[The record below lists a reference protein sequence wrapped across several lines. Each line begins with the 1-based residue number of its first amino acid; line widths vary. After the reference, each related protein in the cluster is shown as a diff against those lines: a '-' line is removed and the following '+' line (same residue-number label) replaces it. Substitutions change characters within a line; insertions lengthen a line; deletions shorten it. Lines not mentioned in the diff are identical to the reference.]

1 MRRFLAVLFVSSWM
15 LLLPAFA
22 SAQASITGVVQDP
35 SGGVLPGVTVE
46 ASSPALIEKVRTAVT
61 DGNGRFQIVDLR
73 PGPYQVTFS
82 LTGFSTVVRDGIEL
96 TGSSVTRVD
105 VELRVGALQESVT
118 VTGEAPTVDVQTV
131 KRQQVLSAEMIDALP
146 TARNYVTLARLIPGT
161 VGGGND
167 VGGSELQG
175 TGGSVSIHGSRIVDQ
190 RVTLNGI
197 STMTLQAGGNVGGQ
211 IPDVGS
217 AQEITVDSS
226 GLSAEMATGGVRINF
241 IPRDG
246 GNTFANST
254 FFTFSNGGM
263 QGSNFTQR
271 LKDAGLGTP
280 NEVKHNYDLN
290 ESFGGPLRRDRVW
303 FWFSTR
309 YNEVENYAPVFVNKN
324 AFDATKWLY
333 EPDTSQRGINKGRS
347 FNNSLRM
354 TWQATPRNKIAG
366 TYKVDQWCQCPNF
379 ISATRAPEAGFDRR
393 FPRLRQEHIEWTSPA
408 TNRLLFEA
416 VALHLYERWGNMQ
429 LQKRGSLDDAT
440 AAGALAQLISVQEQS
455 TGLVYRMGGIGQ
467 TPSTLGFNN
476 TLVPNFSYRAAMSYV
491 TGTHNVKVGFNR
503 THGYL
508 EQETYNY
515 QPYQYR
521 FNNGIPNQV
530 TLFATPFTAVSNQ
543 DNDLGVFGQD
553 QWSMNRM
560 TLNLAL
566 RYDYFGTSFPEQHVG
581 PGPLV
586 PTRNITFPAQKNLGW
601 HDLTYRTGL
610 AYDLRGNGKTAIKVT
625 FNKYLLGQTL
635 NTLGSNPNPVNT
647 LVNSATR
654 SWTDSNNNYVPD
666 CALTNPIANGECGP
680 TSPGTFGSTRPAEQY
695 DPDLLRGF
703 GHRMTDWEFSAGVQH
718 ELRRGLA
725 VDVAYFRR
733 IWGNFQV
740 TDNLALAPEDFT
752 QFSLTVPTDPRL
764 PDNGGYTVTGLYNV
778 KPEKFG
784 LQQNYNTLSDKYGK
798 QIEHWDGIDVN
809 LSARLGNGLMF
820 QGGLSS
826 GRTLEDNCEIVAK
839 LPEML
844 DIASRNTTD
853 PFGAAPAMTRPAQY
867 CHRQTPMLTQV
878 KLYGVYTIPK
888 VEVELA
894 GTLRSTPGNEI
905 NAAFVATNPYLAANS
920 TLGRA
925 LSGSAPNMT
934 IGLLQ
939 PSTQFLERRNELDF
953 RFGKVLRSGKSRSVV
968 SLDIYNA
975 LNTDALI
982 NVNQSYAVWM
992 RPTEILNARLAK
1004 VSIRFDF

>member
-1 MRRFLAVLFVSSWM
+1 
-15 LLLPAFA
+15 
-22 SAQASITGVVQDP
+22 
-35 SGGVLPGVTVE
+35 
-46 ASSPALIEKVRTAVT
+46 
-61 DGNGRFQIVDLR
+61 
-73 PGPYQVTFS
+73 
-82 LTGFSTVVRDGIEL
+82 
-96 TGSSVTRVD
+96 VTRVD
-105 VELRVGALQESVT
+105 AELRVGTVQESVT

-131 KRQQVLSAEMIDALP
+131 RRQQVLSAEMIDALP

-175 TGGSVSIHGSRIVDQ
+175 TGGSVSIHGSRNVDQ

-217 AQEITVDSS
+217 AQEITVDSA

-254 FFTFSNGGM
+254 FFTFSNSSL

-271 LKDAGLGTP
+271 LRDAGLGTP
-280 NEVKHNYDLN
+280 NEVKHNWDLN
-290 ESFGGPLRRDRVW
+290 ESFGGPLRRDRIW

-347 FNNSLRM
+347 FNNSLRV

-379 ISATRAPEAGFDRR
+379 ISATRAPEAGYDRR
-393 FPRLRQEHIEWTSPA
+393 FPRLRQEHIEWTSPV
-408 TNRLLFEA
+408 TNRLLLEA
-416 VALHLYERWGNMQ
+416 VGLHLYERWGNMQ
-429 LQKRGSLDDAT
+429 LQKRGSLEDSAAAT
-440 AAGALAQLISVQEQS
+440 ALPSLISVQEQS

-467 TPSTLGFNN
+467 GPSTLGFNN
-476 TLVPNFSYRAAMSYV
+476 TRVPNFSYRAAMSYV
-491 TGTHNVKVGFNR
+491 TGTHNFKVGFNR
-503 THGYL
+503 THGFL

-521 FNNGIPNQV
+521 FNAGIPNQV
-530 TLFATPFTAVSNQ
+530 TLFATPFTARSNQ
-543 DNDLGVFGQD
+543 DNDLGIFGQD

-566 RYDYFGTSFPEQHVG
+566 RYDYFATSFPEQHVG

-586 PTRNITFPAQKNLGW
+586 PTRNLTFPAQDNLAW

-610 AYDLRGNGKTAIKVT
+610 AYDLRGDGKTAIKVT

-635 NTLGSNPNPVNT
+635 NTLGSNPNPVNA

-654 SWTDSNNNYVPD
+654 SWTDNGNFVPD
-666 CALTNPIANGECGP
+666 CELTNPAANGECGP

-695 DPDLLRGF
+695 DRELLRGF
-703 GHRMTDWEFSAGVQH
+703 GHRTVNWEFSAGVQH
-718 ELRRGLA
+718 ELRRGIA
-725 VDVAYFRR
+725 VDAGYFRR

-752 QFSLTVPTDPRL
+752 QFSLTVPADPRL
-764 PDNGGYTVTGLYNV
+764 PGNGGYSVTGLYNV

-784 LQQNYNTLSDKYGK
+784 LQQNFNALSDKYGK
-798 QIEHWDGIDVN
+798 QIEHWDGVDVN
-809 LSARLGNGLMF
+809 VTTRLQNGLMF

-844 DIASRNTTD
+844 DIASRVAAD
-853 PFGAAPAMTRPAQY
+853 PFGPAPAMTRPAEY
-867 CHRQTPMLTQV
+867 CHRRTPMLTQV

-888 VEVELA
+888 VGLELA
-894 GTLRSTPGNEI
+894 GSLRSTPGNEI
-905 NAAFVATNPYLAANS
+905 NAAFIANNPYLAANS

-934 IGLLQ
+934 IGILR
-939 PSTQFLERRNELDF
+939 PSTEFLERRNELDL
-953 RFGKVLRSGKSRSVV
+953 RFGKVLRAGKSRSVV

-982 NVNQSYAVWM
+982 NVNQSFAVWM

-1004 VSIRFDF
+1004 FSIRFEF

>member
-1 MRRFLAVLFVSSWM
+1 
-15 LLLPAFA
+15 
-22 SAQASITGVVQDP
+22 
-35 SGGVLPGVTVE
+35 
-46 ASSPALIEKVRTAVT
+46 
-61 DGNGRFQIVDLR
+61 
-73 PGPYQVTFS
+73 
-82 LTGFSTVVRDGIEL
+82 
-96 TGSSVTRVD
+96 
-105 VELRVGALQESVT
+105 
-118 VTGEAPTVDVQTV
+118 
-131 KRQQVLSAEMIDALP
+131 
-146 TARNYVTLARLIPGT
+146 
-161 VGGGND
+161 
-167 VGGSELQG
+167 
-175 TGGSVSIHGSRIVDQ
+175 
-190 RVTLNGI
+190 
-197 STMTLQAGGNVGGQ
+197 
-211 IPDVGS
+211 
-217 AQEITVDSS
+217 
-226 GLSAEMATGGVRINF
+226 
-241 IPRDG
+241 
-246 GNTFANST
+246 
-254 FFTFSNGGM
+254 
-263 QGSNFTQR
+263 
-271 LKDAGLGTP
+271 
-280 NEVKHNYDLN
+280 
-290 ESFGGPLRRDRVW
+290 
-303 FWFSTR
+303 
-309 YNEVENYAPVFVNKN
+309 
-324 AFDATKWLY
+324 
-333 EPDTSQRGINKGRS
+333 
-347 FNNSLRM
+347 
-354 TWQATPRNKIAG
+354 
-366 TYKVDQWCQCPNF
+366 
-379 ISATRAPEAGFDRR
+379 
-393 FPRLRQEHIEWTSPA
+393 
-408 TNRLLFEA
+408 
-416 VALHLYERWGNMQ
+416 
-429 LQKRGSLDDAT
+429 
-440 AAGALAQLISVQEQS
+440 
-455 TGLVYRMGGIGQ
+455 MGGIGQ

-491 TGTHNVKVGFNR
+491 TGTHNYKVGFNR

-508 EQETYNY
+508 QQETYNY

-530 TLFATPFTAVSNQ
+530 TLFATPFTARSNQ
-543 DNDLGVFGQD
+543 DNDLGLFGQD

-566 RYDYFGTSFPEQHVG
+566 RYDYFATSFPEQHVG

-586 PTRNITFPAQKNLGW
+586 PTRNLTFPAQKNLAW
-601 HDLTYRTGL
+601 HDLTYRTGF
-610 AYDLRGNGKTAIKVT
+610 AYDVRGDGKTAIKVT

-654 SWTDSNNNYVPD
+654 SWTDNGNFVPD
-666 CALTNPIANGECGP
+666 CDLLNPIANGECGP
-680 TSPGTFGSTRPAEQY
+680 TSPGTFGSIRPAEQY

-703 GHRMTDWEFSAGVQH
+703 GHRMTNWEFSAGVQR

-752 QFSLTVPTDPRL
+752 PFSLTVPADPRL
-764 PDNGGYTVTGLYNV
+764 PGNGGYTVTGLYNV

-784 LQQNYNTLSDKYGK
+784 LQQNFNTLSDKYGK

-809 LSARLGNGLMF
+809 LSARFPNGLMF

-844 DIASRNTTD
+844 DIAARNNTD

-878 KLYGVYTIPK
+878 KLYGVYTIPQ
-888 VEVELA
+888 VELELA
-894 GTLRSTPGNEI
+894 GTLRSMPGNEI
-905 NAAFVATNPYLAANS
+905 NAAFVATNPYLATSS

-934 IGLLQ
+934 IGLLR
-939 PSTQFLERRNELDF
+939 PNSEFLERRNELDL
-953 RFGKVLRSGKSRSVV
+953 RFGKVLRAGKSRSVV

-982 NVNQSYAVWM
+982 NVNQSFAVWM

>member
-1 MRRFLAVLFVSSWM
+1 MRRLTAVLFVLSSILM
-15 LLLPAFA
+15 LPALA

-73 PGPYQVTFS
+73 PGPYRVTFS

-96 TGSSVTRVD
+96 TGSSVARID
-105 VELRVGALQESVT
+105 AELRVGTVQESVT

-131 KRQQVLSAEMIDALP
+131 RRQQVLSAEMIDALP

-190 RVTLNGI
+190 RVTLNWI

-226 GLSAEMATGGVRINF
+226 GLSAEMATGGIRINF
-241 IPRDG
+241 VPRDG

-280 NEVKHNYDLN
+280 NAVKHNYDLN

-309 YNEVENYAPVFVNKN
+309 YNEVENYAAVFVNKN

-354 TWQATPRNKIAG
+354 TWQASPRNKIAG
-366 TYKVDQWCQCPNF
+366 TYKVDNWCQCPNF
-379 ISATRAPEAGFDRR
+379 ISATRAPEASFDRR

-429 LQKRGSLDDAT
+429 LQQRGSLEDST
-440 AAGALAQLISVQEQS
+440 AASALPQLISVQEQS

-491 TGTHNVKVGFNR
+491 TGTHNFKVGFNR

-521 FNNGIPNQV
+521 FNNGVPNQV
-530 TLFATPFTAVSNQ
+530 TLFATPFTARSNQ
-543 DNDLGVFGQD
+543 DNDLGLFGQD

-566 RYDYFGTSFPEQHVG
+566 RYDYFATSFPEQHVG

-586 PTRNITFPAQKNLGW
+586 PTRNLTFPAQKNLAW

-610 AYDLRGNGKTAIKVT
+610 AYDLRGDGKTAIKVT

-654 SWTDSNNNYVPD
+654 SWTDNGNFVPD
-666 CALTNPIANGECGP
+666 CDLLNPIANGECGP

-703 GHRMTDWEFSAGVQH
+703 GHRMTNWEFSAGIQH
-718 ELRRGLA
+718 ELRRGIA

-740 TDNLALAPEDFT
+740 TDNLALGPEDFT
-752 QFSLTVPTDPRL
+752 PFSLTVPADPRL
-764 PDNGGYTVTGLYNV
+764 PGNGGYSVTGLYNV

-798 QIEHWDGIDVN
+798 QIEHWDGVDVN
-809 LSARLGNGLMF
+809 VTTRLPNGLMF

-844 DIASRNTTD
+844 DIASRAATD
-853 PFGAAPAMTRPAQY
+853 PFGAAPAMTRPGQY
-867 CHRQTPMLTQV
+867 CHRQTPMLTQF

-888 VEVELA
+888 VDLELA

-905 NAAFVATNPYLAANS
+905 NAAFVATNPYLAASS

-939 PSTQFLERRNELDF
+939 PNTEFLERRNELDL
-953 RFGKVLRSGKSRSVV
+953 RFGKVLRAGKSRSVV

-982 NVNQSYAVWM
+982 NVNQSFAVWM

>member
-1 MRRFLAVLFVSSWM
+1 MRRFTAVLFVLSCV
-15 LLLPAFA
+15 LLFPTLA
-22 SAQASITGVVQDP
+22 SAQASITGVVQDA
-35 SGGVLPGVTVE
+35 SGAVLPGVTVE
-46 ASSPALIEKVRTAVT
+46 ASSPALIEKVRTGFT

-73 PGPYQVTFS
+73 PGPYRVTFS

-96 TGSSVTRVD
+96 TGSSVARID
-105 VELRVGALQESVT
+105 AELRVGTVQESVT

-161 VGGGND
+161 IGGGND

-226 GLSAEMATGGVRINF
+226 GLSAELATGGIRINF

-280 NEVKHNYDLN
+280 NAVKHNYDLN
-290 ESFGGPLRRDRVW
+290 ESLGGPLRRDRVW

-324 AFDATKWLY
+324 AFDASTWLY

-379 ISATRAPEAGFDRR
+379 ISATRAPEASFDRR

-429 LQKRGSLDDAT
+429 LQKRGSLDDT
-440 AAGALAQLISVQEQS
+440 AAAGVLAQLISVQEQS

-530 TLFATPFTAVSNQ
+530 TLFATPFTARSNQ
-543 DNDLGVFGQD
+543 DNDLGLFGQD
-553 QWSMNRM
+553 QWSLNRM
-560 TLNLAL
+560 TVNLAL
-566 RYDYFGTSFPEQHVG
+566 RYDYFATSFPEQHVG

-586 PTRNITFPAQKNLGW
+586 PTRNLTFPAQKNLAW
-601 HDLTYRTGL
+601 HDLTYRTGF
-610 AYDLRGNGKTAIKVT
+610 AYDVRGNGKTAIKVT

-654 SWTDSNNNYVPD
+654 SWTDNGNFVPD
-666 CALTNPIANGECGP
+666 CDLVNPIANGECGP

-703 GHRMTDWEFSAGVQH
+703 GHRMANWEFSAGVQH

-752 QFSLTVPTDPRL
+752 PFSLTVPADPRL

-784 LQQNYNTLSDKYGK
+784 LQQNFNTLSDKYGK
-798 QIEHWDGIDVN
+798 QIEHWDGVDVN
-809 LSARLGNGLMF
+809 LSARLSNGLMF

-844 DIASRNTTD
+844 DISARNNTD

-867 CHRQTPMLTQV
+867 CHRQTPMLTQF

-888 VEVELA
+888 VELELA
-894 GTLRSTPGNEI
+894 GTLRSMPGNEI
-905 NAAFVATNPYLAANS
+905 NAAFVATNPYLAASS

-934 IGLLQ
+934 IGLLR
-939 PSTQFLERRNELDF
+939 PNSEFLERRNELDL
-953 RFGKVLRSGKSRSVV
+953 RFGKVLRAGKSRSVV

-982 NVNQSYAVWM
+982 NVNQSFAVWM

-1004 VSIRFDF
+1004 ISIRFDF

>member
-1 MRRFLAVLFVSSWM
+1 MRRLTAVLFVLSSILM
-15 LLLPAFA
+15 LPALA

-73 PGPYQVTFS
+73 PGPYRVTFS

-96 TGSSVTRVD
+96 TGSSVARID
-105 VELRVGALQESVT
+105 AELRVGTVQESVT

-131 KRQQVLSAEMIDALP
+131 RRQQVLSAEMIDALP

-226 GLSAEMATGGVRINF
+226 GLSAEMATGGIRINF
-241 IPRDG
+241 VPRDG

-280 NEVKHNYDLN
+280 NAVKHNYDLN

-309 YNEVENYAPVFVNKN
+309 YNEVENYAAVFVNKN

-354 TWQATPRNKIAG
+354 TWQASPRNKIAG
-366 TYKVDQWCQCPNF
+366 TYKVDNWCQCPNF
-379 ISATRAPEAGFDRR
+379 ISATRAPEASFDRR

-429 LQKRGSLDDAT
+429 LQQRGSLEDST
-440 AAGALAQLISVQEQS
+440 AASALPQLISVQEQS

-491 TGTHNVKVGFNR
+491 TGTHNFKVGFNR

-521 FNNGIPNQV
+521 FNNGVPNQV
-530 TLFATPFTAVSNQ
+530 TLFATPFTARSNQ
-543 DNDLGVFGQD
+543 DNDLGLFGQD

-566 RYDYFGTSFPEQHVG
+566 RYDYFATSFPEQHVG

-586 PTRNITFPAQKNLGW
+586 PTRNLTFPAQKNLAW

-610 AYDLRGNGKTAIKVT
+610 AYDLRGDGKTAIKVT

-654 SWTDSNNNYVPD
+654 SWTDNGNFVPD
-666 CALTNPIANGECGP
+666 CDLLNPIANGECGP

-703 GHRMTDWEFSAGVQH
+703 GHRMTNWEFSAGIQH
-718 ELRRGLA
+718 ELRRGIA

-740 TDNLALAPEDFT
+740 TDNLALGPEDFT
-752 QFSLTVPTDPRL
+752 PFSLTVPADPRL
-764 PDNGGYTVTGLYNV
+764 PGNGGYSVTGLYNV

-784 LQQNYNTLSDKYGK
+784 LQQNFNTLSDKYGK
-798 QIEHWDGIDVN
+798 QIEHWDGVDVN
-809 LSARLGNGLMF
+809 VTTRLPNGLMF

-844 DIASRNTTD
+844 DIASRAATD
-853 PFGAAPAMTRPAQY
+853 PFGAAPAMTRPGQY
-867 CHRQTPMLTQV
+867 CHRQTPMLTQF

-888 VEVELA
+888 VDLELA

-905 NAAFVATNPYLAANS
+905 NAAFVATNPYLAASS

-939 PSTQFLERRNELDF
+939 PNTEFLERRNELDL
-953 RFGKVLRSGKSRSVV
+953 RFGKVLRAGKSRSVV

-982 NVNQSYAVWM
+982 NVNQSFAVWM

>member
-1 MRRFLAVLFVSSWM
+1 MRRLTAVLFVLSSILM
-15 LLLPAFA
+15 LPALA

-73 PGPYQVTFS
+73 PGPYRVTFS

-96 TGSSVTRVD
+96 TGSSVARID
-105 VELRVGALQESVT
+105 AELRVGTVQESVT

-131 KRQQVLSAEMIDALP
+131 RRQQVLSAEMIDALP

-226 GLSAEMATGGVRINF
+226 GLSAEMATGGIRINF
-241 IPRDG
+241 VPRDG

-280 NEVKHNYDLN
+280 NAVKHNYDLN

-309 YNEVENYAPVFVNKN
+309 YNEVENYAAVFVNKN

-354 TWQATPRNKIAG
+354 TWQASPRNKIAG
-366 TYKVDQWCQCPNF
+366 TYKVDNWCQCPNF
-379 ISATRAPEAGFDRR
+379 ISATRAPEASFDRR

-429 LQKRGSLDDAT
+429 LQQRGSLEDST
-440 AAGALAQLISVQEQS
+440 AASALPQLISVQEQS

-491 TGTHNVKVGFNR
+491 TGTHNFKVGFNR

-521 FNNGIPNQV
+521 FNNGVPNQV
-530 TLFATPFTAVSNQ
+530 TLFATPFTARSNQ
-543 DNDLGVFGQD
+543 DNDLGLFGQD

-566 RYDYFGTSFPEQHVG
+566 RYDYFATSFPEQHVG

-586 PTRNITFPAQKNLGW
+586 PTRNLTFPAQKNLAW

-610 AYDLRGNGKTAIKVT
+610 AYDLRGDGKTAIKVT

-654 SWTDSNNNYVPD
+654 SWTDNGNFVPD
-666 CALTNPIANGECGP
+666 CDLLNPIANGECGP
-680 TSPGTFGSTRPAEQY
+680 TSPGTFGWTRPAEQY

-703 GHRMTDWEFSAGVQH
+703 GHRMTNWEFSAGIQH
-718 ELRRGLA
+718 ELRRGIA

-740 TDNLALAPEDFT
+740 TDNLALGPEDFT
-752 QFSLTVPTDPRL
+752 PFSLTVPADPRL
-764 PDNGGYTVTGLYNV
+764 PGNGGYSVTGLYNV

-784 LQQNYNTLSDKYGK
+784 LQQNFNTLSDKYGK
-798 QIEHWDGIDVN
+798 QIEHWDGVDVN
-809 LSARLGNGLMF
+809 VTTRLPNGLMF

-844 DIASRNTTD
+844 DIASRAATD
-853 PFGAAPAMTRPAQY
+853 PFGAAPAMTRPGQY
-867 CHRQTPMLTQV
+867 CHRQTPMLTQF

-888 VEVELA
+888 VDLELA

-905 NAAFVATNPYLAANS
+905 NAAFVATNPYLAASS

-939 PSTQFLERRNELDF
+939 PNTEFLERRNELDL
-953 RFGKVLRSGKSRSVV
+953 RFGKVLRAGKSRSVV

-982 NVNQSYAVWM
+982 NVNQSFAVWM

>member
-1 MRRFLAVLFVSSWM
+1 MRRFTAVLFVLSCV
-15 LLLPAFA
+15 LLLPTLA
-22 SAQASITGVVQDP
+22 SAQASITGVVQDA
-35 SGGVLPGVTVE
+35 SGAVLPGVTVE
-46 ASSPALIEKVRTAVT
+46 ASSPALIEKVRTGVT

-73 PGPYQVTFS
+73 PGPYRVTFS

-96 TGSSVTRVD
+96 TGSSVARID
-105 VELRVGALQESVT
+105 AELRVGTVQESVT

-161 VGGGND
+161 IGGGND

-226 GLSAEMATGGVRINF
+226 GLSAELATGGIRINF

-280 NEVKHNYDLN
+280 NAVKHNYDLN

-324 AFDATKWLY
+324 AFDASKWLY
-333 EPDTSQRGINKGRS
+333 EADTSQRGINKGRS

-379 ISATRAPEAGFDRR
+379 ISATRAPEASFDRR

-429 LQKRGSLDDAT
+429 LQKRGSLDDT
-440 AAGALAQLISVQEQS
+440 AAAGVLAQLISVQEQS

-530 TLFATPFTAVSNQ
+530 TLFATPFTARSNQ
-543 DNDLGVFGQD
+543 DNDLGLFGQD
-553 QWSMNRM
+553 QWSLNRM
-560 TLNLAL
+560 TVNLAL
-566 RYDYFGTSFPEQHVG
+566 RYDYFATSFPEQHVG

-586 PTRNITFPAQKNLGW
+586 PTRNLTFPAQKNLAW
-601 HDLTYRTGL
+601 HDLTYRTGF
-610 AYDLRGNGKTAIKVT
+610 AYDVRGNGKTAIKVT

-647 LVNSATR
+647 LVNSAIR
-654 SWTDSNNNYVPD
+654 SWTDNGNFVPD
-666 CALTNPIANGECGP
+666 CDLINPIANGECGP

-703 GHRMTDWEFSAGVQH
+703 GHRMANWEFSAGVQH

-752 QFSLTVPTDPRL
+752 PFSLTVPSDPRL
-764 PDNGGYTVTGLYNV
+764 PDNGGYTVTGLYNL

-784 LQQNYNTLSDKYGK
+784 LQQNFNTLSDKYGK
-798 QIEHWDGIDVN
+798 QIEHWDGVDVN
-809 LSARLGNGLMF
+809 LSARLSNGLMF

-844 DIASRNTTD
+844 DIAARNITD

-867 CHRQTPMLTQV
+867 CHRQTPMLTQF

-888 VEVELA
+888 VELELA
-894 GTLRSTPGNEI
+894 GTLRSMPGNEI
-905 NAAFVATNPYLAANS
+905 NAAFVATNPYLAASS

-934 IGLLQ
+934 IGLLR
-939 PSTQFLERRNELDF
+939 PNSKFLERRNELDL
-953 RFGKVLRSGKSRSVV
+953 RFGKVLRAGKSRSVV

-982 NVNQSYAVWM
+982 NVNQSFAVWM

-1004 VSIRFDF
+1004 ISIRFDF

>member
-1 MRRFLAVLFVSSWM
+1 MRRFTTVLFVLSSIVM
-15 LLLPAFA
+15 LPAFA

-61 DGNGRFQIVDLR
+61 DGNGRFQIVELR
-73 PGPYQVTFS
+73 PGPYRVTFS
-82 LTGFSTVVRDGIEL
+82 LTGFSTVVRDGVEL
-96 TGSSVTRVD
+96 TGSSVARID
-105 VELRVGALQESVT
+105 AELRVGTVQESVT

-131 KRQQVLSAEMIDALP
+131 RRQQVLSAEMIDALP

-226 GLSAEMATGGVRINF
+226 GLSAELATGGIRINF

-280 NEVKHNYDLN
+280 NAVKHNYDLN

-379 ISATRAPEAGFDRR
+379 ISATRAPEASFDRR

-429 LQKRGSLDDAT
+429 LQPRGSLEDS
-440 AAGALAQLISVQEQS
+440 AAAAALPQLISVQEQS

-491 TGTHNVKVGFNR
+491 TGTHNFKVGFNR

-508 EQETYNY
+508 VQETYNY

-530 TLFATPFTAVSNQ
+530 TLFATPFTARSNQ
-543 DNDLGVFGQD
+543 DNDLGLFGQD

-566 RYDYFGTSFPEQHVG
+566 RYDYFATSFPEQHVG

-586 PTRNITFPAQKNLGW
+586 PTRNLTFPAQKNLAW

-610 AYDLRGNGKTAIKVT
+610 AYDVRGDGKTAIKVT

-654 SWTDSNNNYVPD
+654 SWTDNGNFVPD
-666 CALTNPIANGECGP
+666 CDLLNPIANGECGP

-703 GHRMTDWEFSAGVQH
+703 GHRMTNWEFSAGIQR
-718 ELRRGLA
+718 ELRRGFA

-740 TDNLALAPEDFT
+740 TDNLALGPEDFT
-752 QFSLTVPTDPRL
+752 PFNLTVPSDPRL
-764 PDNGGYTVTGLYNV
+764 PGNGGYTVTGLYNV

-784 LQQNYNTLSDKYGK
+784 LQQNFNTLSDKYGK
-798 QIEHWDGIDVN
+798 QIEHWDGVDVN
-809 LSARLGNGLMF
+809 VTTRLQNGLMF

-844 DIASRNTTD
+844 DIAARNNTD

-867 CHRQTPMLTQV
+867 CHRQTPMLTQF
-878 KLYGVYTIPK
+878 KLYGVYTVPK
-888 VEVELA
+888 VAVELA
-894 GTLRSTPGNEI
+894 GTLRSMPGNEI
-905 NAAFVATNPYLAANS
+905 NAAFVATNPYLAASS

-934 IGLLQ
+934 IGLLR
-939 PSTQFLERRNELDF
+939 PNSEFLERRNELDL
-953 RFGKVLRSGKSRSVV
+953 RFGKVLRAGKSRSVV

-982 NVNQSYAVWM
+982 NVNQSFAVWM

>member
-1 MRRFLAVLFVSSWM
+1 
-15 LLLPAFA
+15 
-22 SAQASITGVVQDP
+22 
-35 SGGVLPGVTVE
+35 
-46 ASSPALIEKVRTAVT
+46 
-61 DGNGRFQIVDLR
+61 
-73 PGPYQVTFS
+73 
-82 LTGFSTVVRDGIEL
+82 
-96 TGSSVTRVD
+96 
-105 VELRVGALQESVT
+105 
-118 VTGEAPTVDVQTV
+118 
-131 KRQQVLSAEMIDALP
+131 MIDALP

-175 TGGSVSIHGSRIVDQ
+175 TGGSVSIHGSRNVDQ

-217 AQEITVDSS
+217 AQEITVDSA

-254 FFTFSNGGM
+254 FFTFSNSSL

-271 LKDAGLGTP
+271 LRDAGLGTP
-280 NEVKHNYDLN
+280 NEVKHNWDLN
-290 ESFGGPLRRDRVW
+290 ESFGGPLRRDRIW

-347 FNNSLRM
+347 FNNSLRV

-379 ISATRAPEAGFDRR
+379 ISATRAPEAGYDRR
-393 FPRLRQEHIEWTSPA
+393 FPRLRQEHIEWTSPV
-408 TNRLLFEA
+408 TNRLLLEA
-416 VALHLYERWGNMQ
+416 VGLHLYERWGNMQ
-429 LQKRGSLDDAT
+429 LQKRGSLEDSAAAT
-440 AAGALAQLISVQEQS
+440 ALPSLISVQEQS

-467 TPSTLGFNN
+467 GPSTLGFNN
-476 TLVPNFSYRAAMSYV
+476 TRVPNFSYRAAMSYV
-491 TGTHNVKVGFNR
+491 TGTHNFKVGFNR
-503 THGYL
+503 THGFL

-521 FNNGIPNQV
+521 FNAGIPNQV
-530 TLFATPFTAVSNQ
+530 TLFATPFTARSNQ
-543 DNDLGVFGQD
+543 DNDLGIFGQD

-566 RYDYFGTSFPEQHVG
+566 RYDYFATSFPEQHVG

-586 PTRNITFPAQKNLGW
+586 PTRNLTFPAQDNLAW

-610 AYDLRGNGKTAIKVT
+610 AYDLRGDGKTAIKVT

-635 NTLGSNPNPVNT
+635 NTLGSNPNPVNA

-654 SWTDSNNNYVPD
+654 SWTDNGNFVPD
-666 CALTNPIANGECGP
+666 CELTNPAANGECGP

-695 DPDLLRGF
+695 DRELLRGF
-703 GHRMTDWEFSAGVQH
+703 GHRTVNWEFSAGVQH
-718 ELRRGLA
+718 ELRRGIA
-725 VDVAYFRR
+725 VDAGYFRR

-752 QFSLTVPTDPRL
+752 QFSLTVPADPRL
-764 PDNGGYTVTGLYNV
+764 PGNGGYSVTGLYNV

-784 LQQNYNTLSDKYGK
+784 LQQNFNALSDKYGK
-798 QIEHWDGIDVN
+798 QIEHWDGVDVN
-809 LSARLGNGLMF
+809 VTTRLQNGLMF

-844 DIASRNTTD
+844 DIASRVAAD
-853 PFGAAPAMTRPAQY
+853 PFGPAPAMTRPAEY
-867 CHRQTPMLTQV
+867 CHRRTPMLTQV

-888 VEVELA
+888 VGLELA
-894 GTLRSTPGNEI
+894 GSLRSTPGNEI
-905 NAAFVATNPYLAANS
+905 NAAFIANNPYLAANS

-934 IGLLQ
+934 IGILR
-939 PSTQFLERRNELDF
+939 PSTEFLERRNELDL
-953 RFGKVLRSGKSRSVV
+953 RFGKVLRAGKSRSVV

-982 NVNQSYAVWM
+982 NVNQSFAVWM

-1004 VSIRFDF
+1004 FSIRFEF

>member
-1 MRRFLAVLFVSSWM
+1 
-15 LLLPAFA
+15 
-22 SAQASITGVVQDP
+22 
-35 SGGVLPGVTVE
+35 
-46 ASSPALIEKVRTAVT
+46 
-61 DGNGRFQIVDLR
+61 
-73 PGPYQVTFS
+73 
-82 LTGFSTVVRDGIEL
+82 
-96 TGSSVTRVD
+96 
-105 VELRVGALQESVT
+105 
-118 VTGEAPTVDVQTV
+118 
-131 KRQQVLSAEMIDALP
+131 
-146 TARNYVTLARLIPGT
+146 
-161 VGGGND
+161 
-167 VGGSELQG
+167 
-175 TGGSVSIHGSRIVDQ
+175 
-190 RVTLNGI
+190 
-197 STMTLQAGGNVGGQ
+197 
-211 IPDVGS
+211 
-217 AQEITVDSS
+217 
-226 GLSAEMATGGVRINF
+226 
-241 IPRDG
+241 
-246 GNTFANST
+246 
-254 FFTFSNGGM
+254 M

-280 NEVKHNYDLN
+280 NAVKHNYDLN

-309 YNEVENYAPVFVNKN
+309 YNEVENYAAVFVNKN

-354 TWQATPRNKIAG
+354 TWQASPRNKIAG
-366 TYKVDQWCQCPNF
+366 TYKVDNWCQCPNF
-379 ISATRAPEAGFDRR
+379 ISATRAPEASFDRR

-429 LQKRGSLDDAT
+429 LQQRGSLEDST
-440 AAGALAQLISVQEQS
+440 AASALPQLISVQEQS

-491 TGTHNVKVGFNR
+491 TGTHNFKVGFNR

-521 FNNGIPNQV
+521 FNNGVPNQV
-530 TLFATPFTAVSNQ
+530 TLFATPFTARSNQ
-543 DNDLGVFGQD
+543 DNDLGLFGQD

-566 RYDYFGTSFPEQHVG
+566 RYDYFATSFPEQHVG

-586 PTRNITFPAQKNLGW
+586 PTRNLTFPAQKNLAW

-610 AYDLRGNGKTAIKVT
+610 AYDLRGDGKTAIKVT

-654 SWTDSNNNYVPD
+654 SWTDNGNFVPD
-666 CALTNPIANGECGP
+666 CDLLNPIANGECGP

-703 GHRMTDWEFSAGVQH
+703 GHRMTNWEFSAGIQH
-718 ELRRGLA
+718 ELRRGIA

-740 TDNLALAPEDFT
+740 TDNLALGPEDFT
-752 QFSLTVPTDPRL
+752 PFSLTVPADPRL
-764 PDNGGYTVTGLYNV
+764 PGNGGYSVTGLYNV

-784 LQQNYNTLSDKYGK
+784 LQQNFNTLSDKYGK
-798 QIEHWDGIDVN
+798 QIEHWDGVDVN
-809 LSARLGNGLMF
+809 VTTRLPNGLMF

-844 DIASRNTTD
+844 DIASRAATD
-853 PFGAAPAMTRPAQY
+853 PFGAAPAMTRPGQY
-867 CHRQTPMLTQV
+867 CHRQTPMLTQF

-888 VEVELA
+888 VDLELA

-905 NAAFVATNPYLAANS
+905 NAAFVATNPYLAASS

-939 PSTQFLERRNELDF
+939 PNTEFLERRNELDL
-953 RFGKVLRSGKSRSVV
+953 RFGKVLRAGKSRSVV

-982 NVNQSYAVWM
+982 NVNQSFAVWM

>member
-1 MRRFLAVLFVSSWM
+1 MRRLTAVLFVLSSILM
-15 LLLPAFA
+15 LPALA

-73 PGPYQVTFS
+73 PGPYRVTFS

-96 TGSSVTRVD
+96 TGSSVARID
-105 VELRVGALQESVT
+105 AELRVGTVQESVT

-131 KRQQVLSAEMIDALP
+131 RRQQVLSAEMIDALP

-226 GLSAEMATGGVRINF
+226 GLSAEMATGGIRINF
-241 IPRDG
+241 VPRDG

-280 NEVKHNYDLN
+280 NAVKHNYDLN

-309 YNEVENYAPVFVNKN
+309 YNEVENYAAVFVNKN

-354 TWQATPRNKIAG
+354 TWQASPRNKIAG
-366 TYKVDQWCQCPNF
+366 TYKVDNWCQCPNF
-379 ISATRAPEAGFDRR
+379 ISATRAPEASFDRR

-429 LQKRGSLDDAT
+429 LQQRGSLEDST
-440 AAGALAQLISVQEQS
+440 AASALPQLISVQEQS

-491 TGTHNVKVGFNR
+491 TGTHNFKVGFNR

-521 FNNGIPNQV
+521 FNNGVPNQV
-530 TLFATPFTAVSNQ
+530 TLFATPFTARSNQ
-543 DNDLGVFGQD
+543 DNDLGLFGQD

-566 RYDYFGTSFPEQHVG
+566 RYDYFATSFPEQHVG

-586 PTRNITFPAQKNLGW
+586 PTRNLTFPAQKNLAW

-610 AYDLRGNGKTAIKVT
+610 AYDLRGDGKTAIKVT

-654 SWTDSNNNYVPD
+654 SWTDNGNFVPD
-666 CALTNPIANGECGP
+666 CDLLNRIANGECGP

-703 GHRMTDWEFSAGVQH
+703 GHRMTNWEFSAGIQH
-718 ELRRGLA
+718 ELRRGIA

-740 TDNLALAPEDFT
+740 TDNLALGPEDFT
-752 QFSLTVPTDPRL
+752 PFSLTVPADPRL
-764 PDNGGYTVTGLYNV
+764 PGNGGYSVTGLYNV

-784 LQQNYNTLSDKYGK
+784 LQQNFNTLSDKYGK
-798 QIEHWDGIDVN
+798 QIEHWDGVDVN
-809 LSARLGNGLMF
+809 VTTRLPNGLMF

-844 DIASRNTTD
+844 DIASRAATD
-853 PFGAAPAMTRPAQY
+853 PFGAAPAMTRPGQY
-867 CHRQTPMLTQV
+867 CHRQTPMLTQF

-888 VEVELA
+888 VDLELA

-905 NAAFVATNPYLAANS
+905 NAAFVATNPYLAASS

-939 PSTQFLERRNELDF
+939 PNTEFLERRNELDL
-953 RFGKVLRSGKSRSVV
+953 RFGKVLRAGKSRSVV

-982 NVNQSYAVWM
+982 NVNQSFAVWM

>member
-1 MRRFLAVLFVSSWM
+1 MRRLTAVLFVLSSILM
-15 LLLPAFA
+15 LPALA

-73 PGPYQVTFS
+73 PGPYRVTFS

-96 TGSSVTRVD
+96 TGSSVARID
-105 VELRVGALQESVT
+105 AELRVGTVQESVT

-131 KRQQVLSAEMIDALP
+131 RRQQVLSAEMIDALP

-226 GLSAEMATGGVRINF
+226 GLSAEMATGGIRINF
-241 IPRDG
+241 VPRDG

-280 NEVKHNYDLN
+280 NAVKHNYDLN

-309 YNEVENYAPVFVNKN
+309 YNEVENYAAVFVNKN

-333 EPDTSQRGINKGRS
+333 EPDSRQRGINKGRS

-354 TWQATPRNKIAG
+354 TWQASPRNKIAG
-366 TYKVDQWCQCPNF
+366 TYKVDNWCQCPNF
-379 ISATRAPEAGFDRR
+379 ISATRAPEASFDRR

-429 LQKRGSLDDAT
+429 LQQRGSLEDST
-440 AAGALAQLISVQEQS
+440 AASALPQLISVQEQS

-491 TGTHNVKVGFNR
+491 TGTHNFKVGFNR

-521 FNNGIPNQV
+521 FNNGVPNQV
-530 TLFATPFTAVSNQ
+530 TLFATPFTARSNQ
-543 DNDLGVFGQD
+543 DNDLGLFGQD

-566 RYDYFGTSFPEQHVG
+566 RYDYFATSFPEQHVG

-586 PTRNITFPAQKNLGW
+586 PTRNLTFPAQKNLAW

-610 AYDLRGNGKTAIKVT
+610 AYDLRGDGKTAIKVT

-654 SWTDSNNNYVPD
+654 SWTDNGNFVPD
-666 CALTNPIANGECGP
+666 CDLLNPIANGECGP
-680 TSPGTFGSTRPAEQY
+680 TSPGTFGWTRPAEQY

-703 GHRMTDWEFSAGVQH
+703 GHRMTNWEFSAGIQH
-718 ELRRGLA
+718 ELRRGIA

-740 TDNLALAPEDFT
+740 TDNLALGPEDFT
-752 QFSLTVPTDPRL
+752 PFSLTVPADPRL
-764 PDNGGYTVTGLYNV
+764 PGNGGYSVTGLYNV

-784 LQQNYNTLSDKYGK
+784 LQQNFNTLSDKYGK
-798 QIEHWDGIDVN
+798 QIEHWDGVDVN
-809 LSARLGNGLMF
+809 VTTRLPNGLMF

-844 DIASRNTTD
+844 DIASRAATD
-853 PFGAAPAMTRPAQY
+853 PFGAAPAMTRPGQY
-867 CHRQTPMLTQV
+867 CHRQTPMLTQF

-888 VEVELA
+888 VDLELA

-905 NAAFVATNPYLAANS
+905 NAAFVATNPYLAASS

-939 PSTQFLERRNELDF
+939 PNTEFLERRNELDL
-953 RFGKVLRSGKSRSVV
+953 RFGKVLRAGKSRSVV

-982 NVNQSYAVWM
+982 NVNQSFAVWM

>member
-1 MRRFLAVLFVSSWM
+1 MRRLTAVLFVLSSILM
-15 LLLPAFA
+15 LPALA

-73 PGPYQVTFS
+73 PGPYRVTFS

-96 TGSSVTRVD
+96 TGSSVARID
-105 VELRVGALQESVT
+105 AELRVGTVQESVT

-131 KRQQVLSAEMIDALP
+131 RRQQVLSAEMIDALP

-226 GLSAEMATGGVRINF
+226 GLSAEMATGGIRINF
-241 IPRDG
+241 VPRDG

-280 NEVKHNYDLN
+280 NAVKHNYDLN

-309 YNEVENYAPVFVNKN
+309 YNEVENYAAVFVNKN

-354 TWQATPRNKIAG
+354 TWQASPRNKIAG
-366 TYKVDQWCQCPNF
+366 TYKVDNWCQCPNF
-379 ISATRAPEAGFDRR
+379 ISATRAPEASFDRR

-429 LQKRGSLDDAT
+429 LQQRGSLEDST
-440 AAGALAQLISVQEQS
+440 AASALPQLISVQEQS

-491 TGTHNVKVGFNR
+491 TGTHNFKVGFNR

-521 FNNGIPNQV
+521 FNNGVPNQV
-530 TLFATPFTAVSNQ
+530 TLFATPFTARSNQ
-543 DNDLGVFGQD
+543 DNDLGLFGQD

-566 RYDYFGTSFPEQHVG
+566 RYDYFATSFPEQHVG

-586 PTRNITFPAQKNLGW
+586 PTRNLTFPAQKNLAW

-610 AYDLRGNGKTAIKVT
+610 AYDLRGDGKTAIKVT

-654 SWTDSNNNYVPD
+654 SWTNNGNFVPD
-666 CALTNPIANGECGP
+666 CDLLNPIANGECGP

-703 GHRMTDWEFSAGVQH
+703 GHRMTNWEFSAGIQH
-718 ELRRGLA
+718 ELRRGIA

-740 TDNLALAPEDFT
+740 TDNLALGPEDFT
-752 QFSLTVPTDPRL
+752 PFSLTVPADPRL
-764 PDNGGYTVTGLYNV
+764 PGNGGYSVTGLYNV

-784 LQQNYNTLSDKYGK
+784 LQQNFNTLSDKYGK
-798 QIEHWDGIDVN
+798 QIEHWDGVDVN
-809 LSARLGNGLMF
+809 VTTRLPNGLMF

-844 DIASRNTTD
+844 DIASRAATD
-853 PFGAAPAMTRPAQY
+853 PFGAAPAMTRPGQY
-867 CHRQTPMLTQV
+867 CHRQTPMLTQF

-888 VEVELA
+888 VDLELA

-905 NAAFVATNPYLAANS
+905 NAAFVATNPYLAASS

-939 PSTQFLERRNELDF
+939 PNTEFLERRNELDL
-953 RFGKVLRSGKSRSVV
+953 RFGKVLRAGKSRSVV

-982 NVNQSYAVWM
+982 NVNQSFAVWM

>member
-1 MRRFLAVLFVSSWM
+1 MRRLTAVLFVLSSILM
-15 LLLPAFA
+15 LPALA

-73 PGPYQVTFS
+73 PGPYRVTFS

-96 TGSSVTRVD
+96 TGSSVARID
-105 VELRVGALQESVT
+105 AELRVGTVQESVT

-131 KRQQVLSAEMIDALP
+131 RRQQVLSAEMIDALP

-226 GLSAEMATGGVRINF
+226 GLSAEMATGGIRINF
-241 IPRDG
+241 VPRDG

-280 NEVKHNYDLN
+280 NAVKHNYDLN

-309 YNEVENYAPVFVNKN
+309 YNEVENYAAVFVNKN

-354 TWQATPRNKIAG
+354 TWQASPRNKIAG
-366 TYKVDQWCQCPNF
+366 TYKVDNWCQCPNF
-379 ISATRAPEAGFDRR
+379 ISATRAPEASFDRR

-429 LQKRGSLDDAT
+429 LQQRGSLEDST
-440 AAGALAQLISVQEQS
+440 AASALPQLISVQEQS

-491 TGTHNVKVGFNR
+491 TGTHNFKVGFNR

-521 FNNGIPNQV
+521 FNNGVPNQV
-530 TLFATPFTAVSNQ
+530 TLFATPFTARSNQ
-543 DNDLGVFGQD
+543 DNDLGLFGQD

-566 RYDYFGTSFPEQHVG
+566 RYDYFATSFPEQHVG

-586 PTRNITFPAQKNLGW
+586 PTRNLTFPAQKNLAW
-601 HDLTYRTGL
+601 HDLTYRTGF
-610 AYDLRGNGKTAIKVT
+610 AYDLRGDGKTAIKVT

-654 SWTDSNNNYVPD
+654 SWTDNGNFVPD
-666 CALTNPIANGECGP
+666 CDLLNPIANGECGP

-703 GHRMTDWEFSAGVQH
+703 GHRMTNWEFSAGIQH
-718 ELRRGLA
+718 ELRRGIA

-740 TDNLALAPEDFT
+740 TDNLALGPEDFT
-752 QFSLTVPTDPRL
+752 PFSLTVPADPRL
-764 PDNGGYTVTGLYNV
+764 PGNGGYSVTGLYNV

-784 LQQNYNTLSDKYGK
+784 LQQNFNTLSDKYGK
-798 QIEHWDGIDVN
+798 QIEHWDGVDVN
-809 LSARLGNGLMF
+809 VTTRLPNGLMF

-844 DIASRNTTD
+844 DIASRAATD
-853 PFGAAPAMTRPAQY
+853 PFGAAPAMTRPGQY
-867 CHRQTPMLTQV
+867 CHRQTPMLTQF

-888 VEVELA
+888 VDLELA

-905 NAAFVATNPYLAANS
+905 NAAFVATNPYLAASS

-939 PSTQFLERRNELDF
+939 PNTEFLERRNELDL
-953 RFGKVLRSGKSRSVV
+953 RFGKVLRAGKSRSVV

-982 NVNQSYAVWM
+982 NVNQSFAVWM

>member
-1 MRRFLAVLFVSSWM
+1 MRRLTAVLFVLSSILM
-15 LLLPAFA
+15 LPALA

-73 PGPYQVTFS
+73 PGPYRVTFS

-96 TGSSVTRVD
+96 TGSSVARID
-105 VELRVGALQESVT
+105 AELRVGTVQESVT

-131 KRQQVLSAEMIDALP
+131 RRQQVLSAEMIDALP

-226 GLSAEMATGGVRINF
+226 GLSAEMATGGIRINF
-241 IPRDG
+241 VPRDG

-280 NEVKHNYDLN
+280 NAVKHNYDLN

-309 YNEVENYAPVFVNKN
+309 YNEVENYAAVFVNKN

-354 TWQATPRNKIAG
+354 TWQASPRNKIAG
-366 TYKVDQWCQCPNF
+366 TYKVDNWCQCPNF
-379 ISATRAPEAGFDRR
+379 ISATRAPEASFDRR

-429 LQKRGSLDDAT
+429 LQQRGSLEDSAAAT
-440 AAGALAQLISVQEQS
+440 ALPQLISVQEQS

-491 TGTHNVKVGFNR
+491 TGTHNFKVGFNR

-521 FNNGIPNQV
+521 FNNGVPNQV
-530 TLFATPFTAVSNQ
+530 TLFATPFTARSNQ
-543 DNDLGVFGQD
+543 DNDLGLFGQD

-566 RYDYFGTSFPEQHVG
+566 RYDYFATSFPEQHVG

-586 PTRNITFPAQKNLGW
+586 PTRNLTFPAQKNLAW

-610 AYDLRGNGKTAIKVT
+610 AYDLRGDGKTAIKVT

-654 SWTDSNNNYVPD
+654 SWTDNGNFVPD
-666 CALTNPIANGECGP
+666 CDLLNPIANGECGP

-703 GHRMTDWEFSAGVQH
+703 GHRMTNWEFSAGIQH
-718 ELRRGLA
+718 ELRRGIA

-740 TDNLALAPEDFT
+740 TDNLALGPEDFT
-752 QFSLTVPTDPRL
+752 PFSLTVPADPRL
-764 PDNGGYTVTGLYNV
+764 PGNGGYSVTGLYNV

-784 LQQNYNTLSDKYGK
+784 LQQNFNTLSDKYGK
-798 QIEHWDGIDVN
+798 QIEHWDGVDVN
-809 LSARLGNGLMF
+809 VTTRLPNGLMF

-844 DIASRNTTD
+844 DIASRAATD
-853 PFGAAPAMTRPAQY
+853 PFGAAPAMTRPGQY
-867 CHRQTPMLTQV
+867 CHRQTPMLTQF

-888 VEVELA
+888 VDLELA

-905 NAAFVATNPYLAANS
+905 NAAFVATNPYLAASS

-939 PSTQFLERRNELDF
+939 PNTEFLERRNELDL
-953 RFGKVLRSGKSRSVV
+953 RFGKVLRAGKSRSVV

-982 NVNQSYAVWM
+982 NVNQSFAVWM

>member
-1 MRRFLAVLFVSSWM
+1 MRRLTAVLFVLSSILM
-15 LLLPAFA
+15 LPALA

-73 PGPYQVTFS
+73 PGPYRVTFS

-96 TGSSVTRVD
+96 TGSSVARID
-105 VELRVGALQESVT
+105 AELRVGTVQESVT

-131 KRQQVLSAEMIDALP
+131 RRQQVLSAEMIDALP

-226 GLSAEMATGGVRINF
+226 GLSAEMATGGIRINF
-241 IPRDG
+241 VPRDG

-280 NEVKHNYDLN
+280 NAVKHNYDLN

-309 YNEVENYAPVFVNKN
+309 YNEVENYAAVFVNKN

-354 TWQATPRNKIAG
+354 TWQASPRNKIAG
-366 TYKVDQWCQCPNF
+366 TYKVDNWCQCPNF
-379 ISATRAPEAGFDRR
+379 ISATRAPEASFDRR

-429 LQKRGSLDDAT
+429 LQQRGSLEDST
-440 AAGALAQLISVQEQS
+440 AASALPQLISVQEQS

-491 TGTHNVKVGFNR
+491 TGTHNFKVGFNR

-521 FNNGIPNQV
+521 FNNGVPNQV
-530 TLFATPFTAVSNQ
+530 TLFATPFTARSNQ
-543 DNDLGVFGQD
+543 DNDLGLFGQD

-566 RYDYFGTSFPEQHVG
+566 RYDYFATSFPEQHVG

-586 PTRNITFPAQKNLGW
+586 PTRNLTFPAQKNLAW

-610 AYDLRGNGKTAIKVT
+610 AYDLRGDGKTAIKVT

-654 SWTDSNNNYVPD
+654 SWTDNGNFVPD
-666 CALTNPIANGECGP
+666 CDLLNPIANGECGP

-703 GHRMTDWEFSAGVQH
+703 GHRMTNWEFSAGIQH
-718 ELRRGLA
+718 ELRRGIA

-740 TDNLALAPEDFT
+740 TDNLALGPEDFT
-752 QFSLTVPTDPRL
+752 PFSLTVPADPRL
-764 PDNGGYTVTGLYNV
+764 PGNGGYSVTGLYNV

-784 LQQNYNTLSDKYGK
+784 LQQNFNTLSDKYGK
-798 QIEHWDGIDVN
+798 QIEHWDGVDVN
-809 LSARLGNGLMF
+809 VTTRLQNGLMF
-820 QGGLSS
+820 QGGISS

-844 DIASRNTTD
+844 DIASRGATD
-853 PFGAAPAMTRPAQY
+853 PFGAAPPMTRPAQY
-867 CHRQTPMLTQV
+867 CHRQTPMLTQL

-894 GTLRSTPGNEI
+894 GTLRSMPGNEI
-905 NAAFVATNPYLAANS
+905 NAAFLATNPYLATNS

-934 IGLLQ
+934 IGLLR
-939 PSTQFLERRNELDF
+939 PSTEFLERRNELDL
-953 RFGKVLRSGKSRSVV
+953 RFGKVLRAGKSRSVV

-982 NVNQSYAVWM
+982 NVNQSFAVWM

-1004 VSIRFDF
+1004 VSIRFEF

>member
-1 MRRFLAVLFVSSWM
+1 MLRFTAVLFVLSWM
-15 LLLPAFA
+15 LLLPALA

-35 SGGVLPGVTVE
+35 SGAVLPGVTVE
-46 ASSPALIEKVRTAVT
+46 ASSPVLIEKVRTAVT

-73 PGPYQVTFS
+73 PGPYQVTFT

-96 TGSSVTRVD
+96 TGSSVARIEA
-105 VELRVGALQESVT
+105 ELRVGAVQESVT

-131 KRQQVLSAEMIDALP
+131 TRQRVLSAEMIDALP

-175 TGGSVSIHGSRIVDQ
+175 TGGSVSIHGSRNVDQ

-254 FFTFSNGGM
+254 FFTFSNGSL

-280 NEVKHNYDLN
+280 NEVKHNWDLN

-309 YNEVENYAPVFVNKN
+309 YNEVENFAPVFVNKN

-347 FNNSLRM
+347 FNNSLRV

-379 ISATRAPEAGFDRR
+379 ISATRAPEASFDRR

-429 LQKRGSLDDAT
+429 LQQRGSLDDPA
-440 AAGALAQLISVQEQS
+440 AAGALPQLISVQEQS

-503 THGYL
+503 THGFL

-530 TLFATPFTAVSNQ
+530 TLFATPFTARSNQ
-543 DNDLGVFGQD
+543 DNDLGIFGQD

-566 RYDYFGTSFPEQHVG
+566 RYDYFATSFPEQHVG

-586 PTRNITFPAQKNLGW
+586 PTRNLTFPAQDNLAW

-610 AYDLRGNGKTAIKVT
+610 AYDVRGDGKTAIKVT

-647 LVNSATR
+647 LVNSANR
-654 SWTDSNNNYVPD
+654 SWTDNGNYVPD
-666 CALTNPIANGECGP
+666 CDLTNPIANGECGP

-695 DPDLLRGF
+695 DPELLRGF
-703 GHRMTDWEFSAGVQH
+703 GHRMANWEFSAGVQH

-725 VDVAYFRR
+725 VDIGYFRR

-740 TDNLALAPEDFT
+740 TDNLAVGPEDFT
-752 QFSLTVPTDPRL
+752 QFSLTVPADPRL
-764 PDNGGYTVTGLYNV
+764 PGSGGYTVTGLYNV

-784 LQQNYNTLSDKYGK
+784 QQQNYNSLSDKYGK
-798 QIEHWDGIDVN
+798 QIEHWDGVDVN
-809 LSARLGNGLMF
+809 VTTRLQNGLMF

-844 DIASRNTTD
+844 DIASRNATD
-853 PFGAAPAMTRPAQY
+853 PFGPAPAMTRPAEY

-878 KLYGVYTIPK
+878 KFYGVYTIPK
-888 VEVELA
+888 VGVELA
-894 GTLRSTPGNEI
+894 GSLRSTPGNEI
-905 NAAFVATNPYLAANS
+905 NAAFIAANPYLATNS

-934 IGLLQ
+934 IGLLR
-939 PSTQFLERRNELDF
+939 PSTEFLERRNELDL
-953 RFGKVLRSGKSRSVV
+953 RFGKVLRAGKSRSVV

-982 NVNQSYAVWM
+982 NVNQSFAVWM

-1004 VSIRFDF
+1004 FSIRFEF